1 MGGLPTAPV
10 PRPPRLQRKLAK
22 TVNSYM
28 EERGQLKVQC
38 LLSSREFS
46 GAIAAA
52 GHAGARVSIAS
63 GGEYGPFSHRAY
75 SAEAGEGGGGGDLCS
90 IQHGARVC
98 LFSGERGGFF
108 GRVMRIVGRLRPGVV
123 APFTESSTIRGILED
138 FEDAAGVSLR
148 HKKSVRRTAGPMP
161 KTSVEWD
168 RPAKNRRYKTVR
180 EAFADADESRVVIDS
195 LRAFTDENGGLDIT
209 VSRRGLVT
217 VHRGDIGGIYDNILR
232 PIIDN
237 GMDRRNRFLHRSRSE
252 RPDKEPMP
260 LLIKYERDVF
270 ADEEGRAG
278 FCGLFDKYPHCNY
291 AIVHAGNPHIYIS
304 IVDRTDNSSVAVRSV
319 GESALAVI
327 PQIRTSEASLLRLTA
342 FLASEFC
349 EGVIGEYGQ

>member
-1 MGGLPTAPV
+1 MGGLPTVPV
-10 PRPPRLQRKLAK
+10 PRPPRLPRKLAR

-28 EERGQLKVQC
+28 EECGQLKAQR
-38 LLSSREFS
+38 LPSSREFS

-75 SAEAGEGGGGGDLCS
+75 SVEAGGGGDLYS
-90 IQHGARVC
+90 IQHGAGVC

-108 GRVMRIVGRLRPGVV
+108 GRVMRIVERPRPGVV

-138 FEDAAGVSLR
+138 FEDAAGAPLR
-148 HKKSVRRTAGPMP
+148 HKKSVRKTAGPMP
-161 KTSVEWD
+161 KTTAEWD
-168 RPAKNRRYKTVR
+168 RPAKNRRYKTVG
-180 EAFADADESRVVIDS
+180 EAFADAGESRAAIDS
-195 LRAFTDENGGLDIT
+195 LRAFAGENGGLDVT

-217 VHRGDIGGIYDNILR
+217 VHGGDVGRIYDSILR
-232 PIIDN
+232 PIIDS

-260 LLIKYERDVF
+260 LLIRYERGVF
-270 ADEEGRAG
+270 ADEEGRAW
-278 FCGLFDKYPHCNY
+278 FCGLFDRYPHCNY
-291 AIVHAGNPHIYIS
+291 TIVHAGSRHVYIS

-319 GESALAVI
+319 GGSALAVI

-349 EGVIGEYGQ
+349 EGAIGEYGQ